1 MACLAAQARPATCL
15 FLSDRCIDIRP
26 QELRLFAAATAFV
39 IAPERFSRE
48 LLLHPELFGDEREQ
62 QLGQPGQR
70 NAVSAT
76 HPCKQPVAKLQKALE
91 RRSLIAPE

>member
-1 MACLAAQARPATCL
+1 MTRLTALARAMSCIFFP
-15 FLSDRCIDIRP
+15 DRFFNIRP
-26 QELRLFAAATAFV
+26 QELRLFATATALV

-48 LLLHPELFGDEREQ
+48 LLLNAEFLRQEREQ

-76 HPCKQPVAKLQKALE
+76 HPCKQPVTELQKALE
-91 RRSLIAPE
+91 GRSLIAPE